1 MGILEEGAVLDEDDD
16 EYSEGEETERDD
28 ENTDE
33 DGDTG
38 ICQDSVIAKDNIA
51 VLYPVSSLIWQA
63 L

>member
-16 EYSEGEETERDD
+16 EDSEGEETERDD

-38 ICQDSVIAKDNIA
+38 VCQDSVITKDNIA
-51 VLYPVSSLIWQA
+51 VLYPVSSLI
-63 L
+63 